1 MSILLPVLLGFLRA
15 QTPLTPEDHH
25 RLNRVLVNEGKPDH
39 LACDVIEAPPF
50 LDYTFRFAA
59 GYFIDCPVR
68 IFGGEANT
76 VFIYVRVTPDRGE
89 TVMLSDSF
97 EIPPMPD
104 DLRPR
109 VNVRH
114 VNTEIDFSGGFGVG
128 EGRYTVEV
136 ILCDKS
142 NRVLKKHWRIRA
154 FRSRAEQ
161 ATEVT
166 IKPGSVSPL
175 FVHRW
180 NGKLRQPEQG
190 LRLTVLLDATPIF
203 QFARKLHTQDRILL
217 LDSLYSLLKETPCSS
232 VQLIA
237 FNLDQQQE
245 VFRDN
250 RFGRLGWYALEE
262 RLRELELG
270 KVSYN
275 VVSHPD
281 GWSNL
286 LAQLVNE
293 QIGAPQPPDLV
304 VFLGPTTR
312 LHKKPI
318 LPLAVRK
325 PEAPEFFYVEYYP
338 PWTRGGEMPDAV
350 AYATKALDGQIF
362 KIHSPAELAQ
372 AIRKIYAQ
380 SGASRGRLAM
390 SPAGR

>member
-1 MSILLPVLLGFLRA
+1 
-15 QTPLTPEDHH
+15 LTPEGQH
-25 RLNRVLVNEGKPDH
+25 RLDLILANSGKPER
-39 LACDVIEAPPF
+39 LACDVSQAPSF

-68 IFGGEANT
+68 IFSGEADT

-89 TVMLSDSF
+89 TVTLGDSF
-97 EIPPMPD
+97 EIPAMPD

-109 VNVRH
+109 INVHH
-114 VNTEIDFSGGFGVG
+114 VSTEIDFSGGFGVG
-128 EGRYTVEV
+128 EGRYTAEV

-142 NRVLKKHWRIRA
+142 NRVLKKHWRIVA

-161 ATEVT
+161 ATAVSV
-166 IKPGSVSPL
+166 KPGSVTPL

-180 NGKLRQPEQG
+180 NGRLRSPKQG
-190 LRLTVLLDATPIF
+190 LRLTVLLDATPIV
-203 QFARKLHTQDRILL
+203 QFARKLRQHDRILL
-217 LDSLYSLLKETPCSS
+217 LDSLYSLLKETPCSL

-270 KVSYN
+270 KVSYK

-281 GWSNL
+281 GWSDL
-286 LAQLVNE
+286 LTQMVNE
-293 QIGAPQPPDLV
+293 QIGAPRPPDAV

-312 LHKKPI
+312 IHRKPT
-318 LPLAVRK
+318 LPLTPRTARS
-325 PEAPEFFYVEYYP
+325 PEFFDVAYYP
-338 PWTRGGEMPDAV
+338 PGEEGREFPDAL
-350 AYATKALDGQIF
+350 AYVTRALDGQIF

-372 AIRKIYAQ
+372 AIHKIYAQ
-380 SGASRGRLAM
+380 LMASRGEVAM
-390 SPAGR
+390 SPTDSR